1 MSTIHFSKRAA
12 RVALLELDNPPM
24 NALGRAARAALL
36 ARLDE
41 IDADSDVRCIV
52 LTGRGRAF
60 CSGDD
65 LKEQA
70 EAQAN
75 KSSAH
80 LGEFGRV
87 LDRIESYR
95 LPVIGAINGWCLGG
109 GLELASVC
117 DIRIASSEAK
127 FVCSGVNVGLMASAY
142 RLPRLIGVARA
153 KHMLLTGS
161 PHDAAT
167 AEKFGLVTAVHGPEE
182 LIAAALALAE
192 RIASR
197 APLSVE
203 ATKRTVAIAPD
214 LSPDEAL
221 RASAKELATL
231 SRSTCPRL
239 VPTSTYVPP
248 PLSVLA
254 STALMPMA
262 SRCACLAAASTS
274 ASSSGRPSRRDT
286 PPVTRVR
293 RPMSTP
299 IRRTCDRAQ
308 P

>member
-1 MSTIHFSKRAA
+1 MSMIHFSKPTEH
-12 RVALLELDNPPM
+12 VALLELDNPPM
-24 NALGRAARAALL
+24 NALGHGARKALL
-36 ARLDE
+36 QHLDE
-41 IDADSDVRCIV
+41 VEATKEIRCVV

-60 CSGDD
+60 CGGDD

-70 EAQAN
+70 EAQKI

-87 LDRIESYR
+87 LERIETFR

-161 PHDAAT
+161 PHDAET
-167 AEKFGLVTAVHGPEE
+167 AERFGLVTAVHAPEQ
-182 LIAAALALAE
+182 LMAAALALAE

-203 ATKRTVAIAPD
+203 ATKRMAALAPN
-214 LSPDEAL
+214 LSPEDAA
-221 RASAKELATL
+221 RISAKELAVL
-231 SRSTCPRL
+231 GRSADHNEALTAFLAKRE
-239 VPTSTYVPP
+239 
-248 PLSVLA
+248 PLFK
-254 STALMPMA
+254 
-262 SRCACLAAASTS
+262 RE
-274 ASSSGRPSRRDT
+274 
-286 PPVTRVR
+286 
-293 RPMSTP
+293 
-299 IRRTCDRAQ
+299 
-308 P
+308 

>member
-1 MSTIHFSKRAA
+1 MSTIRFSKPAA
-12 RVALLELDNPPM
+12 HVALLAIDNPPM

-36 ARLDE
+36 TSLDE
-41 IDADSDVRCIV
+41 IDADADFRAVI
-52 LTGRGRAF
+52 LTGHGDKAF

-70 EAQAN
+70 EAQKA

-87 LDRIESYR
+87 LERIETYR
-95 LPVIGAINGWCLGG
+95 LPVIAAINGWCLGG

-117 DIRIASSEAK
+117 DIRIASSAAR

-161 PHDAAT
+161 PVDAAT
-167 AEKFGLVTAVHGPEE
+167 ADKFGLVTAMHAPDTLMAEAV
-182 LIAAALALAE
+182 ALAT

-203 ATKRTVAIAPD
+203 ATKRTAALAPD
-214 LSPDEAL
+214 LTPQEA
-221 RASAKELATL
+221 AAVNAKELAVL
-231 SRSTCPRL
+231 GRS
-239 VPTSTYVPP
+239 
-248 PLSVLA
+248 A
-254 STALMPMA
+254 DHKAA
-262 SRCACLAAASTS
+262 LAAFAEK
-274 ASSSGRPSRRDT
+274 RE
-286 PPVTRVR
+286 PVFKRE
-293 RPMSTP
+293 
-299 IRRTCDRAQ
+299 
-308 P
+308 

>member
-1 MSTIHFSKRAA
+1 MGEVAAVSTIHSSRPATH
-12 RVALLELDNPPM
+12 VALLEIDNPPM
-24 NALGRAARAALL
+24 NALGRSARAALL

-41 IDADSDVRCIV
+41 IDADEGVRSII

-60 CSGDD
+60 CGGDD

-70 EAQAN
+70 EAQKT
-75 KSSAH
+75 KSAAH

-87 LDRIESYR
+87 LERIEAHR

-109 GLELASVC
+109 GLELASAC

-153 KHMLLTGS
+153 KHMLLTGA

-167 AEKFGLVTAVHGPEE
+167 AERFGLVTQVHAPGE
-182 LIAAALALAE
+182 LMAAAIQLAT

-203 ATKRTVAIAPD
+203 ATKRTAGLAPN
-214 LSPDEAL
+214 LSPEEA
-221 RASAKELATL
+221 AKVMARELATL
-231 SRSTCPRL
+231 SKS
-239 VPTSTYVPP
+239 
-248 PLSVLA
+248 A
-254 STALMPMA
+254 DHKEA
-262 SRCACLAAASTS
+262 LAAFIAK
-274 ASSSGRPSRRDT
+274 RE
-286 PPVTRVR
+286 PVFKRE
-293 RPMSTP
+293 
-299 IRRTCDRAQ
+299 
-308 P
+308 

>member
-1 MSTIHFSKRAA
+1 VSTIHFSKPSAH
-12 RVALLELDNPPM
+12 VALLELENPPM

-36 ARLDE
+36 ERLDE
-41 IDADSDVRCIV
+41 IDADKDVRCII

-60 CSGDD
+60 CGGDD

-70 EAQAN
+70 EAQKT

-80 LGEFGRV
+80 LGEFGQV
-87 LDRIESYR
+87 LERIENHR

-117 DIRIASSEAK
+117 DIRIASSGAK

-161 PHDAAT
+161 PLDAET
-167 AEKFGLVTAVHGPEE
+167 AEKFGLVTALHAPAE
-182 LIAAALALAE
+182 LMAGAIALAE

-203 ATKRTVAIAPD
+203 ATKRTAALAPN
-214 LSPDEAL
+214 LSPDEATKVN
-221 RASAKELATL
+221 AKEL
-231 SRSTCPRL
+231 
-239 VPTSTYVPP
+239 
-248 PLSVLA
+248 SVLGKSA
-254 STALMPMA
+254 DHKEA
-262 SRCACLAAASTS
+262 LAAFIAK
-274 ASSSGRPSRRDT
+274 RQPVFRRE
-286 PPVTRVR
+286 
-293 RPMSTP
+293 
-299 IRRTCDRAQ
+299 
-308 P
+308 

>member
-1 MSTIHFSKRAA
+1 MIHFSKPAA
-12 RVALLELDNPPM
+12 HVALLEIDNPPM
-24 NALGRAARAALL
+24 NALGRVARAELQ

-41 IDADSDVRCIV
+41 IDADTAVRAIV

-60 CSGDD
+60 CGGDD

-70 EAQAN
+70 AAQTA

-87 LDRIESYR
+87 LERIESHR
-95 LPVIGAINGWCLGG
+95 LPVIAAVNGWCLGG

-167 AEKFGLVTAVHGPEE
+167 AEKFGLVTAVHPPGALLGE
-182 LIAAALALAE
+182 ALALAE

-203 ATKRTVAIAPD
+203 ATKRTAALAPD
-214 LSPDEAL
+214 LSPQDAL
-221 RASAKELATL
+221 SVNAKEL
-231 SRSTCPRL
+231 
-239 VPTSTYVPP
+239 
-248 PLSVLA
+248 SVLGRSA
-254 STALMPMA
+254 DHKEA
-262 SRCACLAAASTS
+262 LAAFIAK
-274 ASSSGRPSRRDT
+274 REPVFRRE
-286 PPVTRVR
+286 
-293 RPMSTP
+293 
-299 IRRTCDRAQ
+299 
-308 P
+308 

>member
-1 MSTIHFSKRAA
+1 MTAIHFSKRSAH
-12 RVALLELDNPPM
+12 VALLELDNPPM
-24 NALGRAARAALL
+24 NALGRSARAQLL
-36 ARLDE
+36 QRLDE
-41 IDADSDVRCIV
+41 IDTDQEVRAVV

-60 CSGDD
+60 CGGDD

-70 EAQAN
+70 EAQKS

-87 LDRIESYR
+87 LERIERFR

-161 PHDAAT
+161 PYDSAT
-167 AEKFGLVTAVHGPEE
+167 AEKFGLVTAVHAPEALLAE
-182 LIAAALALAE
+182 ALALAG
-192 RIASR
+192 RIATR

-203 ATKRTVAIAPD
+203 ATKRTTALAPS
-214 LSPDEAL
+214 LSPDEA
-221 RASAKELATL
+221 AQISAKELAVL
-231 SRSTCPRL
+231 SRS
-239 VPTSTYVPP
+239 
-248 PLSVLA
+248 A
-254 STALMPMA
+254 DHKEA
-262 SRCACLAAASTS
+262 LAAFIAK
-274 ASSSGRPSRRDT
+274 RE
-286 PPVTRVR
+286 PVFKRE
-293 RPMSTP
+293 
-299 IRRTCDRAQ
+299 
-308 P
+308 

>member
-1 MSTIHFSKRAA
+1 MSVIHFSSPAEH
-12 RVALLELDNPPM
+12 VVLLEIDNPPM

-41 IDADSDVRCIV
+41 IDQARQARAVI

-70 EAQAN
+70 EANARG
-75 KSSAH
+75 SASH
-80 LGEFGRV
+80 FGEFGQV
-87 LDRIESYR
+87 LDRIENYR
-95 LPVIGAINGWCLGG
+95 IPVIAAINGHCLGG

-117 DIRIASSEAK
+117 DIRIASTDAR

-153 KHMLLTGS
+153 KQMLLTGA

-167 AEKFGLVTAVHGPEE
+167 AERFGLVTAVHEP
-182 LIAAALALAE
+182 AALMTEAIKLAE

-203 ATKRTVAIAPD
+203 ATKRMAARAPD
-214 LSPDEAL
+214 LSPEQA
-221 RASAKELATL
+221 AELNGRELSVL
-231 SRSTCPRL
+231 SRS
-239 VPTSTYVPP
+239 
-248 PLSVLA
+248 A
-254 STALMPMA
+254 DHKEA
-262 SRCACLAAASTS
+262 LAAFA
-274 ASSSGRPSRRDT
+274 AKRD
-286 PPVTRVR
+286 PKFHRE
-293 RPMSTP
+293 
-299 IRRTCDRAQ
+299 
-308 P
+308 

>member
-1 MSTIHFSKRAA
+1 VSTIHFSKPAA
-12 RVALLELDNPPM
+12 HVALLEIDNPPM
-24 NALGRAARAALL
+24 NALGRVARAELQ

-41 IDADSDVRCIV
+41 IDADTAIRAIV
-52 LTGRGRAF
+52 LAGRGRAF
-60 CSGDD
+60 CGGDD

-70 EAQAN
+70 EAQTA

-87 LDRIESYR
+87 LERIESHR
-95 LPVIGAINGWCLGG
+95 LPVIAAVNGWCLGG

-127 FVCSGVNVGLMASAY
+127 FVCAGVNVGLMASAY

-167 AEKFGLVTAVHGPEE
+167 AERFGLVTAVHAPGALMAE
-182 LIAAALALAE
+182 ALALAE

-203 ATKRTVAIAPD
+203 ATKRTAALAPD
-214 LSPDEAL
+214 LSPQDAL
-221 RASAKELATL
+221 SVNAKEL
-231 SRSTCPRL
+231 
-239 VPTSTYVPP
+239 
-248 PLSVLA
+248 SVLGRSA
-254 STALMPMA
+254 DHKEA
-262 SRCACLAAASTS
+262 LAAFIAK
-274 ASSSGRPSRRDT
+274 REPKFKRE
-286 PPVTRVR
+286 
-293 RPMSTP
+293 
-299 IRRTCDRAQ
+299 
-308 P
+308 

>member
-1 MSTIHFSKRAA
+1 MSAIHFSKPAA
-12 RVALLELDNPPM
+12 HVALLELDNPPM
-24 NALGRAARAALL
+24 NALGRSARSQLL
-36 ARLDE
+36 QRLDA
-41 IDADSDVRCIV
+41 IDVDKELRVVV

-60 CSGDD
+60 CGGDD

-70 EAQAN
+70 EAQKAR
-75 KSSAH
+75 SSAH

-87 LDRIESYR
+87 LERIESYR

-161 PHDAAT
+161 PLDAET
-167 AEKFGLVTAVHGPEE
+167 AERFGLVTAVHAPDK
-182 LIAAALALAE
+182 LMTAVLTLAE

-203 ATKRTVAIAPD
+203 ATKRTAALAPD
-214 LSPDEAL
+214 LSPEEAA
-221 RASAKELATL
+221 RAGAKELAVL
-231 SRSTCPRL
+231 GRS
-239 VPTSTYVPP
+239 
-248 PLSVLA
+248 A
-254 STALMPMA
+254 DHKEA
-262 SRCACLAAASTS
+262 LAAFIAK
-274 ASSSGRPSRRDT
+274 RE
-286 PPVTRVR
+286 PVFKRE
-293 RPMSTP
+293 
-299 IRRTCDRAQ
+299 
-308 P
+308 